1 MADEAVSAEQETR
14 AQREA
19 LDARAWLNDPTSSN
33 NPSAREA
40 MVDRYIQAH
49 GIVKGAQTQ
58 REASRQET
66 AGTER
71 LELLLNP
78 DSPEGRIRAAI
89 QRRNAEMESLPGNHP
104 RTAQL
109 VDEVAFLTTKLPGQS
124 QQSITD
130 ADYRTAMATGG
141 LSDTTAQDAVLAALD
156 GLGLE
161 PAHKLRAAYAIQNSQ
176 PEQIDAEGMERRL
189 RSWWGDEYEVKYAI
203 VERAWESLTPNARA
217 ALTPRRGSRD
227 VIDALLE
234 LGRGR

>member
-1 MADEAVSAEQETR
+1 MADEVVSTEQETR

-19 LDARAWLNDPTSSN
+19 LDARTWLNDPTSSN

-109 VDEVAFLTTKLPGQS
+109 VDEVAFLTSKLPGQS

-130 ADYRTAMATGG
+130 ADYRHAMATGG
-141 LSDTTAQDAVLAALD
+141 LADTTAQDAVLDAMT
-156 GLGLE
+156 GLGLT
-161 PAHKLRAAYAIQNSQ
+161 PAEKLRASYAIQHSQ
-176 PEQIDAEGMERRL
+176 PEQITAEQMEARL
-189 RSWWGDEYEVKYAI
+189 RGWWGDEYEVKYAI
-203 VERAWESLTPNARA
+203 VERAWEALTPNARA

-234 LGRGR
+234 LGRRR